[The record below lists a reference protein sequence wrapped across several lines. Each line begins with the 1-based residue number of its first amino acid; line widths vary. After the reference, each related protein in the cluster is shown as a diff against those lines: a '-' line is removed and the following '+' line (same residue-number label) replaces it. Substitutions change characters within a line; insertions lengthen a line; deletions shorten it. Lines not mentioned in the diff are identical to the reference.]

1 MSDAEEAGSAY
12 DRFAA
17 SVAEQQSQQDRRR
30 QRTLTLAAVASGLVA
45 LLPAAVT
52 AWLAAFTV
60 TGFSGGST
68 PFDVVKLLLE
78 IVLLLLTGLLLA
90 TFPAVMTLGTSR
102 RRWLRVALIPV
113 ILVPMIGLT
122 WALATWLG
130 IPAG

>member
-1 MSDAEEAGSAY
+1 MSDDEGAGSAD

-17 SVAEQQSQQDRRR
+17 SVVEQQSQHDRRR
-30 QRTLTLAAVASGLVA
+30 QRTLTLVAVAAGLVA
-45 LLPAAVT
+45 LIPAAVT

-60 TGFSGGST
+60 TGLSGGST
-68 PFDVVKLLLE
+68 TFSVVTLLLE
-78 IVLLLLTGLLLA
+78 TVLLLLTGVLLA

-122 WALATWLG
+122 WALTNWLG
-130 IPAG
+130 